1 MVIPVR
7 NEEGCLA
14 PLVQG
19 LLRRYDSSICRVIVV
34 DDNSTDST
42 GSIADDLARR
52 NPKITVIHRENPPA
66 WGAPCGKV
74 SKLSLRR

>member
-1 MVIPVR
+1 LAVVIPVR

-52 NPKITVIHRENPPA
+52 NPKTPPA